1 MNAGINIALEALC
14 IVICLLIMFFF
25 LLERNETSRI
35 DKYFVAMLTINI
47 LALISDMSSFT
58 FEGNPKAIQLLY
70 LVKMLS
76 YLSGYMLFGIYIE
89 YITEY
94 LSMYKPVPKMVRY
107 IGTGL
112 AFVFQILVFLQTFTH
127 YLFTVDENGY
137 YVRNNQTWICESGT
151 MVLFAFLLF
160 LSVKYR
166 KYLDAGIIVSLLTF
180 ALLPTAATVAQI
192 FTRNTAFVF
201 VFTTLSLLVVYSTIH
216 KETIKRLQST
226 ETELA
231 AARLSLVMSQ
241 IRPHFMYNSLTAIAQ
256 LCTIDPKRAQ
266 QATIDFSNYLRGN
279 LDSVNYTRPIP
290 FTQEL
295 KHLKTYLALELMRF
309 EDSLNVKYDIAVE
322 DFLVPALSVQPLVEN
337 AVKHGIC
344 KRRDGGTVTIST
356 RETEDAFIVEVR
368 DDGVGFDVN
377 KPLSDEKSHIGVS
390 NVRSRVESM
399 MGGSLTV
406 ESEVGVGTVST
417 LTIPKR

>member
-160 LSVKYR
+160 L
-166 KYLDAGIIVSLLTF
+166 
-180 ALLPTAATVAQI
+180 
-192 FTRNTAFVF
+192 
-201 VFTTLSLLVVYSTIH
+201 
-216 KETIKRLQST
+216 
-226 ETELA
+226 
-231 AARLSLVMSQ
+231 
-241 IRPHFMYNSLTAIAQ
+241 
-256 LCTIDPKRAQ
+256 
-266 QATIDFSNYLRGN
+266 
-279 LDSVNYTRPIP
+279 
-290 FTQEL
+290 
-295 KHLKTYLALELMRF
+295 
-309 EDSLNVKYDIAVE
+309 
-322 DFLVPALSVQPLVEN
+322 
-337 AVKHGIC
+337 
-344 KRRDGGTVTIST
+344 
-356 RETEDAFIVEVR
+356 
-368 DDGVGFDVN
+368 
-377 KPLSDEKSHIGVS
+377 
-390 NVRSRVESM
+390 
-399 MGGSLTV
+399 
-406 ESEVGVGTVST
+406 
-417 LTIPKR
+417 